1 MVEPN
6 PEPNPQLVDLT
17 GPNVIDEVY
26 LCLLQQGSKGGQA
39 DCWIAKNNFEEHFA
53 VKVYHHE
60 SIDVAKRDLITE
72 IEQYRALGEH

>member
-6 PEPNPQLVDLT
+6 PEPIPQLVDLT

-26 LCLLQQGSKGGQA
+26 LCLLQQGTGGQA